1 MIIAGAGGHSLEV
14 LEVLLKNGFPK
25 NEILF
30 FDQDP
35 KKNGQEID
43 GIKVVSSLVE
53 VKHHFTISNDFCLGV
68 GNPAARQNLCD
79 LLELT
84 GGSLKSIKDDS
95 SFISHTANGQYDALP
110 FSFIGPKTKIG
121 KGVLIN
127 TRAHIHH
134 ECQVGDFSDI
144 GPGAMMLGNSQIGE
158 YCRIGAGAV
167 ILPGVKLG
175 NEVTVGSGAV
185 VTKDVVDNQ
194 TVIGIP
200 AVPLRKKE

>member
-14 LEVLLKNGFPK
+14 LEVLLKNGFSK

-35 KKNGQEID
+35 KKD
-43 GIKVVSSLVE
+43 GKAIEGIRVVTSLND
-53 VKHHFTISNDFCLGV
+53 VKLHFTISNYFCLGV

-79 LLELT
+79 LLELA
-84 GGSLKSIKDDS
+84 GGTLKSIKDDS
-95 SFISHTANGQYDALP
+95 SFISHSAKGQFDALP

-127 TRAHIHH
+127 TRAHVHH

-175 NEVTVGSGAV
+175 NEVIVGSGAV
-185 VTKDVVDNQ
+185 VTKAFS
-194 TVIGIP
+194 TGSIIKGIP
-200 AVPLRKKE
+200 ARL